1 MRSPFIRRARSALV
15 FSLCCS
21 LTPAWAVDPSQQ
33 PRDDSTGPGS
43 AVGNSQA
50 PWKSDVESVRQQI
63 PVSIANARTET
74 LTYSCGGGYAGVRFQ
89 TRLVKTFTNG
99 VVQADPW
106 SAVQGECVGL
116 PSAVRGTVL
125 YVVFG
130 NPDSA
135 GYNGQYRICPI
146 GFTGDPSR
154 SASGCFWNKGCPS
167 GYLTPTAYGS
177 YESGSGESTGSG
189 PSPYVSNA
197 LCIQP

>member
-1 MRSPFIRRARSALV
+1 MRSLFYRRARSALV
-15 FSLCCS
+15 FSICCS
-21 LTPAWAVDPSQQ
+21 LAPAWAVDPSQQ

-50 PWKSDVESVRQQI
+50 PWKSDVESLRQQI

-74 LTYSCGGGYAGVRFQ
+74 LTYSCGAGYAGVRFQ

-106 SAVQGECVGL
+106 SGVQGECVGL
-116 PSAVRGTVL
+116 PSASRGSVL

-130 NPDSA
+130 NSNSGSYT
-135 GYNGQYRICPI
+135 GYYKVCPI
-146 GFTGDPSR
+146 GFTGDIYS
-154 SASGCFWNKGCPS
+154 SKSGCSWEKTCPA
-167 GYLTPTAYGS
+167 GVFTPTAFGS
-177 YESGSGESTGSG
+177 FQEGGGEGTGAIG
-189 PSPYVSNA
+189 TFVSSA